1 MQTNNNPPIP
11 LKISTSP
18 PLSSMSALSD
28 SLALTVHAYATC
40 VLPPQSRFN
49 PPVLTKAKR
58 PTGRPQL
65 HYKDGEPENLGH

>member
-18 PLSSMSALSD
+18 PLSSLSALQP
-28 SLALTVHAYATC
+28 LQFMLMLHAYYHLSQDSI
-40 VLPPQSRFN
+40 LPA
-49 PPVLTKAKR
+49 LTKAKR

>member
-1 MQTNNNPPIP
+1 MQINNNPPIP

-18 PLSSMSALSD
+18 PLSSLSALSD
-28 SLALTVHAYATC
+28 SLALTVHAYATF
-40 VLPPQSRFN
+40 VYATFL
-49 PPVLTKAKR
+49 PVLTKAKR